1 MTNFFSSHLLHFIIM
16 GTGIAMIMG
25 LLTPTQRFERTK
37 KSIIKY
43 WFGLIG
49 IGLLLGW
56 LMYFFPRNPIRF

>member
-1 MTNFFSSHLLHFIIM
+1 M